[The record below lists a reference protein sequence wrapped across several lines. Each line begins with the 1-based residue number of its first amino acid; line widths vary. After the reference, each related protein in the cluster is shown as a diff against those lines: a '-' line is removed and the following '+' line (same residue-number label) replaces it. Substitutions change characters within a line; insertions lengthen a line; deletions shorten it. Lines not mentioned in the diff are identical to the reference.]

1 MRPQVLTLA
10 VVLAAV
16 AATGGSTVTAPTPPA
31 DTGYF
36 AEPRLADPHPCAG
49 QPGFTCSTLTVPL
62 DYGGQIPGAL
72 NLRIATADNAGAPR
86 GVLLFLTGGP
96 GQAGVPVITR
106 LAKQRLPEVAA
117 NYRFVMLDQ
126 RGTGEFGA
134 INCTGLQTQVGS
146 SDIAAPAADAVTQC
160 AAQLGN
166 RAPFYS
172 TDETVTDLD
181 RLRQALGVEKMTVD
195 GVSYGSLT
203 AARYAVSHPRNVSKL
218 VLDSVLPH
226 HATASDSLY
235 LNALRATARVLR
247 DACGP
252 GCESDPA
259 EDLAW
264 LVRHRDTTGG
274 VRLFDLV
281 VSYEYIDPRYRNLI
295 TALRVARAGDPTKL
309 DGLLTNFMP
318 GGDNV
323 KQFSSGLH
331 AATLCADQRFPWGDA
346 STPFPSRLPMLKL
359 AEARLPDTWP
369 FTPEVAVN
377 QGMLKT
383 CQPWPAQRPASNPA
397 GLLPDVPVL
406 LLSGDRDLATPLE
419 WAQQEASVAPQG
431 ELVVVKGEAH
441 SIQNRELG
449 HAGRDAVIE
458 FLSR

>member
-1 MRPQVLTLA
+1 MRTKVLTLV

-16 AATGGSTVTAPTPPA
+16 AATGGSAVTTPAPPA
-31 DTGYF
+31 DTGNF
-36 AEPRLADPHPCAG
+36 AEPRLADPHPCTG

-62 DYGGQIPGAL
+62 DYSGQVPGAL
-72 NLRIATADNAGAPR
+72 NLQVATADSTSAD
-86 GVLLFLTGGP
+86 VLLFLTGGP
-96 GQAGVPVITR
+96 GQAGVPLISR
-106 LAKQRLPEVAA
+106 LANQRLPEVAA
-117 NYRFVMLDQ
+117 SYRFVMLDQ

-134 INCTGLQTQVGS
+134 INCPDLQTQVGS
-146 SDIAAPAADAVTQC
+146 SDITAPASDAVTQC
-160 AAQLGN
+160 AAQLGG

-172 TDETVTDLD
+172 TDETVADLE
-181 RLRQALGVEKMTVD
+181 RLRRALGVEKMVVD
-195 GVSYGSLT
+195 GVSYGSFT
-203 AARYAVSHPRNVSKL
+203 AARYAIAHPRNVSKL

-226 HATASDSLY
+226 HSTASEALY
-235 LNALRATARVLR
+235 INGLQATARVLR

-252 GCESDPA
+252 TCESDPA

-274 VRLFDLV
+274 VRLFDLA
-281 VSYEYIDPRYRNLI
+281 VSYEYLDPQYRGLI
-295 TALRVARAGDPTKL
+295 TALSAARTGDPTKL

-318 GGDNV
+318 GGSQV
-323 KQFSSGLH
+323 TSFSSGLH
-331 AATLCADQRFPWGDA
+331 AATLCADQRTPWGDA
-346 STPFPSRLPMLKL
+346 STPLPARLPMLKL

-369 FTPEVAVN
+369 FTAAVAVN

-383 CQPWPAQRPASNPA
+383 CQPWPAQRPSSNPA
-397 GLLPDVPVL
+397 DLLPDVPVL
-406 LLSGDRDLATPLE
+406 LLNGDRDLATPLE
-419 WAQQEASVAPQG
+419 WARQEASLTPQG

>member
-1 MRPQVLTLA
+1 MRPKVLTLA

-16 AATGGSTVTAPTPPA
+16 AATGGSTVTAPAPPA

-62 DYGGQIPGAL
+62 DYSGVVPGAL
-72 NLRIATADNAGAPR
+72 NLQVATADSAAASR

-96 GQAGVPVITR
+96 GQAGVPLITR

-117 NYRFVMLDQ
+117 NHRFVMLDQ
-126 RGTGEFGA
+126 RGTGELGA
-134 INCTGLQTQVGS
+134 INCPDLQTQVGS
-146 SDIAAPAADAVTQC
+146 SDITAPAGDAVTRC
-160 AAQLGN
+160 AAQLGS

-172 TDETVTDLD
+172 TDETVADLE
-181 RLRQALGVEKMTVD
+181 RLRRALGVEKMVVD
-195 GVSYGSLT
+195 GVSYGSFT
-203 AARYAVSHPRNVSKL
+203 AARYAIAHPRNVSKL

-226 HATASDSLY
+226 HATEADSLY
-235 LNALRATARVLR
+235 LKGLQATARVLR

-252 GCESDPA
+252 ACESDPA

-264 LVRHRDTTGG
+264 LVRHRGTTGG

-281 VSYEYIDPRYRNLI
+281 VSYEYVDPHYRALI
-295 TALRVARAGDPTKL
+295 TALRAARTGDPTKL
-309 DGLLTNFMP
+309 DGLLTNSMP
-318 GGDNV
+318 GGDRV
-323 KQFSSGLH
+323 TTFSSGLH
-331 AATLCADQRFPWGDA
+331 AATLCADQRTPWGDA
-346 STPFPSRLPMLKL
+346 STPIPARLPMLQL

-369 FTPEVAVN
+369 FTAAVAVN

-383 CQPWPAQRPASNPA
+383 CQPWPEQRPSSNPA
-397 GLLPDVPVL
+397 EPLPDVPVL
-406 LLSGDRDLATPLE
+406 LLNGDRDLATPLE
-419 WAQQEASVAPQG
+419 WARQEAAVAPQG